1 MTTELW
7 VEELKRGSEEAFVSL
22 YQLYAPSL
30 MRHLVNMLGNQQ
42 EAEEMLHEVMMLM
55 LQKISYY
62 SPRADLKNSFKAWLW
77 RLATHRA
84 IDEIR
89 RRKGRMEEW
98 SETSVASEENIE
110 EQYEK
115 REEEGLIG
123 ELLQQL
129 PLMQRMVLGLRV
141 NDDLSYLE
149 ISAVLGR
156 DVNTVKQ
163 GLFHA
168 RKRMKEL
175 LIQKGAWA

>member
-1 MTTELW
+1 LW
-7 VEELKRGSEEAFVSL
+7 VEELKGGSDEAFVSL
-22 YQLYAPSL
+22 YQLYAPAL
-30 MRHLVNMLGNQQ
+30 MRHLVNMLGHQQ

-98 SETSVASEENIE
+98 DDAQVASALNVE